1 MKRLDLFKLRKKEEL
16 KFNAPKGLILKIEKI
31 MTGSQI
37 PLVYGYRDSDPKGN
51 WNLVYLKPREP
62 SDELT
67 IKNFLEGIK
76 EMDKK
81 DKFKNFSGTIDYI
94 GAESMHYSNEG
105 QEILEITIKEKD
117 NSSRTYCLE
126 VALQK
131 DRTYGTKAIS
141 YVSDFEKLMEKHL
154 GPNKYSQ

>member
-1 MKRLDLFKLRKKEEL
+1 
-16 KFNAPKGLILKIEKI
+16 
-31 MTGSQI
+31 
-37 PLVYGYRDSDPKGN
+37 
-51 WNLVYLKPREP
+51 
-62 SDELT
+62 
-67 IKNFLEGIK
+67 
-76 EMDKK
+76 
-81 DKFKNFSGTIDYI
+81 
-94 GAESMHYSNEG
+94 MHYSNEG